1 MVVKKIPI
9 RIMKRELLQFFSIML
24 LVAIATMTYTL
35 FAVSMQDID
44 YNYEVFKDKYNQ
56 EDGNFITAKEVDI
69 KLLQEKFKINVE
81 QRLFTDVQ
89 NDHFTLR
96 VFSVPKEINKPYIE
110 KGRMP
115 SKGEIL
121 IDPAFYKKH
130 KLKIGSVLPIG
141 GENFKV
147 SGIAYLPDYI
157 YIIKNDQDLLPD
169 PEHFGFAIMNE
180 DEMRRLFNI
189 FPVHYYCFK
198 GKVENIDK
206 FKEFLN
212 SNWELLKFVQRDQNP
227 RIMYTE
233 IKVKSAKNMT
243 LPLSLFII
251 LVSSFILFIVMRRV
265 INSMHAEIGTIY
277 SMGYAQKDVLK
288 VFMKFP
294 LYIWLF
300 GSVFGVLLGIVEAA
314 PFARFY
320 RSYFTLPKIESILPW
335 QHVFAAMLLPAI
347 FIFLSGYLAIKNFFK
362 LTIVQMLHGVD
373 EIKFGKLPSIKFF
386 DRFEFKIRIMLKYGW
401 RHVGRELILAI
412 GIIFSTILMMYG
424 MTAKDSIVTAIERTY
439 ERNFKYNYLY
449 SLNSVSAHPEIKLKD
464 TSEPYNLLS
473 FDIVGTKLSITIYG
487 IKSNSDMIKLYD
499 EKGREISVSSELIIT
514 KPLASKL
521 GIGDG
526 DKIKL
531 KNKFT
536 GEEYTLKV
544 KKVANLPVGNNGYM
558 ELESF
563 NRIFGYR
570 SGEYVGIFSKGKLE
584 IPPSMIFESYTKSEL
599 VNTIKSSAG
608 DLSKSIGA
616 MALIAAILALLIVY
630 VLSTLTLN
638 ENKKNI
644 GILKMLGYREGS
656 IFKMIL
662 GFNYISFFVGFA
674 AGIPLSKFTM
684 DGLMSTATKDIDFA
698 MSLDLSVNSSL
709 STFAILLLVFLI
721 SRFLARQ
728 KIAKVMPVE
737 ILRQQVD

>member
-1 MVVKKIPI
+1 MVIKKVPLRVIE
-9 RIMKRELLQFFSIML
+9 REFLQFFSIIL

-44 YNYEVFKDKYNQ
+44 YNYEMFKNKYNQ

-81 QRLFTDVQ
+81 QRLFIDVQ

-121 IDPAFYKKH
+121 IDPAFYKRH
-130 KLKIGSVLPIG
+130 KLKIGSVLTVG
-141 GENFKV
+141 RENFKV

-169 PEHFGFAIMNE
+169 PEHFGFALINE
-180 DEMRRLFNI
+180 DEMRRLFSI

-212 SNWELLKFVQRDQNP
+212 SNWGLLKFVQRDQNP

-233 IKVKSAKNMT
+233 IKVENAKNLT

-265 INSMHAEIGTIY
+265 INTMNAEIGTIY
-277 SMGYAQKDVLK
+277 SMGYTQKDVLK
-288 VFMKFP
+288 VFMRFP

-300 GSVFGVLLGIVEAA
+300 GFIFGVVLGVIEAS
-314 PFARFY
+314 PFAQFY
-320 RSYFTLPKIESILPW
+320 RSYFTLPKIKSILPW
-335 QHVFAAMLLPAI
+335 QHIFVAMLLPAI

-386 DRFEFKIRIMLKYGW
+386 DRFEFETRIMLKYGW
-401 RHVGRELILAI
+401 RHIGRELILAV

-424 MTAKDSIVTAIERTY
+424 MTAKDSIITAIERTY
-439 ERNFKYNYLY
+439 EKNFKYNYLY
-449 SLNSVSAHPEIKLKD
+449 SLNSVSTHPEIKLQ
-464 TSEPYNLLS
+464 SAAEPYNLLS
-473 FDIVGTKLSITIYG
+473 FDIEGTKLSIMIYG
-487 IKSNSDMIKLYD
+487 IKRNSDMIKLYD
-499 EKGREISVSSELIIT
+499 EKGEEISVSSELIIT

-521 GIGDG
+521 GIGEG

-536 GEEYTLKV
+536 GKEYTLKV

-563 NRIFGYR
+563 NKLFGYG
-570 SGEYVGIFSKGKLE
+570 SGEYIGIFSKEKLE
-584 IPPSMIFESYTKSEL
+584 IPQSLIFESYTKSEL
-599 VNTIKSSAG
+599 INTIKASAG
-608 DLSKSIGA
+608 DLSKTIGV

-644 GILKMLGYREGS
+644 GILKMLGHSERS

-662 GFNYISFFVGFA
+662 GFNYISFFIGFV
-674 AGIPLSKFTM
+674 AGIPLSKITM
-684 DGLMSTATKDIDFA
+684 DGLMSTVTKDIDFT
-698 MSLDLSVNSSL
+698 MSLDLSVNSIL
-709 STFAILLLVFLI
+709 STFAVLTAVFLL
-721 SRFLARQ
+721 SRLLARQ

-737 ILRQQVD
+737 ILRGQLD